1 MHTLL
6 DYLQALGLGLAVG
19 VRPFLAT
26 IVAGALA
33 SANAGVDFDGTA
45 FAFLESPWFL
55 VAMAAALLL
64 SFLMR
69 ARVETPA
76 GQAAVSGIAIGL
88 GALLGG
94 GSLDDRLS
102 VWWPGLVVG
111 AAGAA
116 LSNAAVRDLLLR
128 AGRRLDA
135 QARAALPVYAD
146 GAAAVLAALAV
157 LVPPIAIVAAAFFA
171 WLLVGGRRREGRKYA
186 GLRILR

>member
-146 GAAAVLAALAV
+146 GAAAVLAALAI
-157 LVPPIAIVAAAFFA
+157 LIPPIAIVAAAFFA

>member
-6 DYLQALGLGLAVG
+6 DYLQAFGLGLAVG

>member
-157 LVPPIAIVAAAFFA
+157 LIPPIAIVAAAFFA